1 MAKKMKKMGVFI
13 FAMMNVAIVLSLRG
27 LPLLAKTGM
36 HMVFFILFASFL
48 FLIPSALVSA
58 ELATGWVK
66 DGGIYRWVKEAF
78 GSKLGF
84 TAIWLQWIQNT
95 IWYATVLAFAAGA
108 ISYLFLNPSLSY
120 NKYFIIAI
128 ILIVYWG
135 ATFINFRGL
144 KAASWFTTICV
155 IGGTIVPAALIIIL
169 GFLWVFLGNPIEFVN
184 TSHGFFPDFK
194 NFENLAFL
202 AGTVL
207 LFSGIEVNAVHV
219 LDLENPKKSYP
230 KAIFLAIA
238 IIIIVFL
245 LGSFAVAASIP
256 AENISLTAGIMQG
269 FKDMLHMFKLDWLLP
284 VMGFL
289 VAFGAIGSV
298 TAWIGG
304 PSKGLLA
311 TAKHGELPPY
321 LQYTNKNNVQ
331 THILWIQGLI
341 VTVLAFVFL
350 VIPNVNTAYFLLTAL
365 TIVLYLIMYILLYLS
380 GIVLRYKQPNVKR
393 PYKIPGGNFGMW
405 LVAGIGL
412 IAVVFA
418 FIVGFF
424 PPALLEI
431 ESPGIYV
438 SFLII
443 GTLVF
448 VAAPII
454 INHFKKPS
462 WVKKITKK
470 KGNK

>member
-1 MAKKMKKMGVFI
+1 MAKKLHKLGVFI

-27 LPLLAKTGM
+27 LPLIAKTGM
-36 HMVFFILFASFL
+36 HMFFFVLFASIL
-48 FLIPSALVSA
+48 FLLPVSLVSA

-66 DGGIYRWVKEAF
+66 EGGIYRWVKEAF

-95 IWYATVLAFAAGA
+95 IWYTTVLAFAAGGL
-108 ISYLFLNPSLSY
+108 SYLFLDPKLASNH
-120 NKYFIIAI
+120 YFIIAV

-155 IGGTIVPAALIIIL
+155 IGGTIVPAAIIIIL
-169 GFLWVFLGNPIEFVN
+169 GITWVALGNPIEFLKV
-184 TSHGFFPDFK
+184 SASDSFFPNFKDF
-194 NFENLAFL
+194 NSLAFL

-207 LFSGIEVNAVHV
+207 LFSGMEVNAVHV
-219 LDLENPKKSYP
+219 LDLKNPKKDYP
-230 KAIFLAIA
+230 KAVFIA
-238 IIIIVFL
+238 IIFIVVVFL
-245 LGSFAVAASIP
+245 LGSFAVAATIP
-256 AENISLTAGIMQG
+256 VKDISLTAGIMQG
-269 FKDMLHMFKLDWLLP
+269 YKDLLHMFKLDFLLP

-331 THILWIQGLI
+331 THILWIQGII
-341 VTVLAFVFL
+341 VTILAFAFIL
-350 VIPNVNTAYFLLTAL
+350 IPNVSTAFFLLTAL
-365 TIVLYLIMYILLYLS
+365 TVILYLIMYVLLYAAA
-380 GIVLRYKQPNVKR
+380 IRLRYKEPKMKR
-393 PYKIPGGNFGMW
+393 PYKVPGGNFGMW

-412 IAVVFA
+412 LAVLFA
-418 FIVGFF
+418 LIVGFF
-424 PPALLEI
+424 PPAELPI
-431 ESPGIYV
+431 ANPRTYV
-438 SFLII
+438 WFIII
-443 GTLVF
+443 GVVVF
-448 VAAPII
+448 VTAPIV
-454 INHFKKPS
+454 INHLKKPS
-462 WVKKITKK
+462 WAKKIKK
-470 KGNK
+470 

>member
-1 MAKKMKKMGVFI
+1 MVKKMKKMGVFI

-27 LPLLAKTGM
+27 LPLIAKTGM
-36 HMVFFILFASFL
+36 NMIFFVLFASFL
-48 FLIPSALVSA
+48 FLLPSALVSA
-58 ELATGWVK
+58 ELATGWIK

-95 IWYATVLAFAAGA
+95 IWYTTVLAFAAGA
-108 ISYLFLNPSLSY
+108 LSYLFLDPSLSY
-120 NKYFIIAI
+120 NKYFIIVV
-128 ILIVYWG
+128 ILVVYWG
-135 ATFINFRGL
+135 ATFINFKGL

-155 IGGTIVPAALIIIL
+155 IGGTIVPAVLIIIL
-169 GFLWVFLGNPIEFVN
+169 GLLWVFSGNPLEFVHS
-184 TSHGFFPDFK
+184 SHTNFFPDFK
-194 NFENLAFL
+194 NFDNLAFL

-207 LFSGIEVNAVHV
+207 LFAGIEVNAVHV
-219 LDLENPKKSYP
+219 LDLKNPKKSYP
-230 KAIFLAIA
+230 KAVFVALA
-238 IIIIVFL
+238 IIIVVFL
-245 LGSFAVAASIP
+245 LGSFSVAASIP
-256 AENISLTAGIMQG
+256 AKDISLTAGIMQS

-321 LQYTNKNNVQ
+321 LQFTNKNNVQ

-350 VIPNVNTAYFLLTAL
+350 LIPNVNTAFFLLTAL
-365 TIVLYLIMYILLYLS
+365 TVLLYLIMYILLYLA
-380 GIVLRYKQPNVKR
+380 GIVLRYTQPNVKR

-412 IAVVFA
+412 LAVVFA

-424 PPALLEI
+424 PPSQLEI
-431 ESPGIYV
+431 VRPERYV
-438 SFLII
+438 IFLIA
-443 GTLVF
+443 GTVVF
-448 VAAPII
+448 VTTPII
-454 INHFKKPS
+454 INHFKQPS
-462 WVKKITKK
+462 WVKKNKK
-470 KGNK
+470 K